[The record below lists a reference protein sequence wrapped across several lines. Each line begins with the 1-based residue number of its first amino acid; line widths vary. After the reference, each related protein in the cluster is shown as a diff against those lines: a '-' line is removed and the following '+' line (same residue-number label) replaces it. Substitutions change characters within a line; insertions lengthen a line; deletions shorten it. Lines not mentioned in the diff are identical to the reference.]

1 MKTALIVCT
10 DNRETLSY
18 QFIDTLE
25 ENQVAHR
32 VIASDFQQIEKHVQS
47 AIDVEHIVVFP
58 CVIGLPDDQLK
69 NLQDRINT
77 LQKQHPQ
84 TGIHL
89 ANPLGSDPRRIEMIG
104 NRLSTALK
112 GTQNTPI
119 LTIEDA
125 NSVRTLSYEDFK
137 ALPDQIPDVSTL
149 IPDRKG
155 IGIWAHALLPDIPN
169 AQATFY
175 ADDDRFSSSVALSIV
190 REKGLFIYALDAQPL
205 PASFGGPLRLLI
217 PKHDDRCANVKGVA
231 RIVISR
237 D

>member
-89 ANPLGSDPRRIEMIG
+89 ANPLGSDPR
-104 NRLSTALK
+104 
-112 GTQNTPI
+112 
-119 LTIEDA
+119 
-125 NSVRTLSYEDFK
+125 
-137 ALPDQIPDVSTL
+137 L
-149 IPDRKG
+149 I
-155 IGIWAHALLPDIPN
+155 
-169 AQATFY
+169 
-175 ADDDRFSSSVALSIV
+175 
-190 REKGLFIYALDAQPL
+190 
-205 PASFGGPLRLLI
+205 
-217 PKHDDRCANVKGVA
+217 
-231 RIVISR
+231 
-237 D
+237 